1 MRLFAVSLALGGF
14 LAAASPLH
22 AQGRKA
28 ALPPGWCIDPEHRP
42 DSTFFARQAIGAL
55 SDSVT
60 RRLGFELKVNDYQ
73 IIKTSTLEQ
82 GVIVSVVVARPP
94 VLGGGGLVWVD
105 LETGCPIVLRRY
117 E

>member
-1 MRLFAVSLALGGF
+1 M
-14 LAAASPLH
+14 
-22 AQGRKA
+22 
-28 ALPPGWCIDPEHRP
+28 
-42 DSTFFARQAIGAL
+42 
-55 SDSVT
+55 
-60 RRLGFELKVNDYQ
+60 KVNDYQ

-94 VLGGGGLVWVD
+94 VLGRGGLVWVD